1 MILIK
6 IRNLG
11 ISLVF
16 TLLPLLGF
24 SQSDTII
31 TNAERIPCTVKEVT
45 ADAIKFSYPQEDL
58 INTIYKN
65 AIKKVVFKSGRVQT
79 FAESIPL
86 KTLRTSY
93 DFESVSIT
101 NLESDTKGLNRI
113 GDMTVNFSGLLKAN
127 QFRILRKIKLLG
139 AMMGAN
145 LILMTNIN
153 SEGKVLGSSEGN
165 LTGIAYTNKKK
176 YNIDDFKKN
185 LNGKPICLATK
196 HLIMDIRDNDIVT
209 KNISTKFYVNDVYEE
224 AGNIKIK
231 GSLGAVYG
239 LTTYNLVFMDN
250 NTFDLYFED
259 KSSFN
264 NISIAFI
271 KD

>member
-1 MILIK
+1 
-6 IRNLG
+6 
-11 ISLVF
+11 
-16 TLLPLLGF
+16 
-24 SQSDTII
+24 
-31 TNAERIPCTVKEVT
+31 
-45 ADAIKFSYPQEDL
+45 
-58 INTIYKN
+58 
-65 AIKKVVFKSGRVQT
+65 
-79 FAESIPL
+79 
-86 KTLRTSY
+86 
-93 DFESVSIT
+93 
-101 NLESDTKGLNRI
+101 
-113 GDMTVNFSGLLKAN
+113 
-127 QFRILRKIKLLG
+127 LG